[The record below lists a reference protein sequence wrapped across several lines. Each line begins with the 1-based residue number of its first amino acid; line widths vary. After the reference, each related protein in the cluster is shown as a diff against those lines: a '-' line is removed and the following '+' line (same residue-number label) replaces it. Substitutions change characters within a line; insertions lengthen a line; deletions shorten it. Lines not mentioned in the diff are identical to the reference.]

1 MLHGKVINIV
11 AAMGRNRA
19 IGFEGRL
26 PWHLPRELRHFKE
39 ITMGKPILMG
49 RRTWESIGRALPGR
63 QNIVITRDRSFR
75 AAGCDVAHSLDQ
87 AVALSVG
94 DEVMII
100 GGGQLYREALAH
112 ADRMILTEVD
122 CAPAADTWFPEWD
135 EEGWDRRSVRRER
148 ADEKNPFDYCVIE
161 LTRRPAG
168 DGTCPEP
175 GKAADPRA

>member
-1 MLHGKVINIV
+1 MRSLLRLRRFISPYWSQVLLALGALVL
-11 AAMGRNRA
+11 MTA
-19 IGFEGRL
+19 ISLAIPLTNLATG
-26 PWHLPRELRHFKE
+26 
-39 ITMGKPILMG
+39 
-49 RRTWESIGRALPGR
+49 
-63 QNIVITRDRSFR
+63 QFR
-75 AAGCDVAHSLDQ
+75 AGELDE
-87 AVALSVG
+87 S
-94 DEVMII
+94 E
-100 GGGQLYREALAH
+100 QLYREALTH

-135 EEGWDRRSVRRER
+135 EEGWDRLSVRRER